1 MTTQIARAAL
11 SISLTGRKSV
21 TIRGYGNI
29 GTSKSLQLARA
40 TSAGE
45 ALTAALQT
53 LGVNDVSV
61 VVRTGEATNT
71 FGNGSPQANRC
82 VVISTN

>member
-1 MTTQIARAAL
+1 MLAWCRVPAQIL
-11 SISLTGRKSV
+11 LTGRKSV

-40 TSAGE
+40 TSARE
-45 ALTAALQT
+45 ALTAALQA

-71 FGNGSPQANRC
+71 FGNGSHQANRC